1 MSRLYLTLELNYGN
15 CITTIQLYTSIE
27 RKNTRQVDSM
37 VTSSCYKYAYIILPH
52 TNMHMKLKGLD

>member
-15 CITTIQLYTSIE
+15 RITTRNLYTSIE

-37 VTSSCYKYAYIILPH
+37 VTSSCCKYAYIILPH
-52 TNMHMKLKGLD
+52 TNMHM